1 MAPWWRRKSKR
12 FAPFDRAA
20 LPEVEP
26 LTFEE
31 SFAEGLLVA
40 EAAGRMAL
48 KNRIIVMALRG
59 DEPFDATRAAAA
71 AREVIHELVQ
81 ELDEVAEWSAAERE
95 SANQREGR
103 SAHQHDYHR
112 ADAWN
117 LRLRER
123 INAAVAERLTELR
136 GDDAYLAELRRARPP
151 GGVGRDRR
159 RDRRA
164 AGPRVARDRG
174 RRGVRARAR
183 RPDARPDARA
193 RTRGRR
199 RPAPARD
206 LRRARRLLR
215 RLAGLRSRP
224 AGLRGRAAP
233 GRAGV
238 GDPSWSRRRD
248 QLGDERLDAA
258 PDVVADA
265 THGHEVLARP
275 GPRAPS
281 PRTACPGRSGTRR
294 RSPS

>member
-1 MAPWWRRKSKR
+1 MAPWWRRRRKR

-81 ELDEVAEWSAAERE
+81 ELDQVAEWSAAERE
-95 SANQREGR
+95 SASQREGR

-136 GDDAYLAELRRARPP
+136 GDDAYLAEFAERARQE
-151 GGVGRDRR
+151 
-159 RDRRA
+159 A
-164 AGPRVARDRG
+164 WAEIAGEI
-174 RRGVRARAR
+174 
-183 RPDARPDARA
+183 DARLAREWPEIEVDEA
-193 RTRGRR
+193 YERERDDRMRG
-199 RPAPARD
+199 
-206 LRRARRLLR
+206 LTLEL
-215 RLAGLRSRP
+215 
-224 AGLRGRAAP
+224 
-233 GRAGV
+233 
-238 GDPSWSRRRD
+238 
-248 QLGDERLDAA
+248 ERE
-258 PDVVADA
+258 VADA
-265 THGHEVLARP
+265 
-275 GPRAPS
+275 
-281 PRTACPGRSGTRR
+281 RR
-294 RSPS
+294 RRETFDELDDSFGAWSG